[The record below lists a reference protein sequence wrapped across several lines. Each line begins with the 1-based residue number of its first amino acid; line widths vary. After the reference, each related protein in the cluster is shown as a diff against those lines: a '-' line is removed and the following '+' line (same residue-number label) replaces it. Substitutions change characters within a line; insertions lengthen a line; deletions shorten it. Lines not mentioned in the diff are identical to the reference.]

1 MTKILVVAGTAD
13 SVEFLKQLPD
23 SVTAVA
29 TTFSQLGANCIVP
42 RQGLTIESGALDQ
55 EGFRL
60 LLREKN
66 IDFLVDMSHP
76 FAVEVSRNA
85 KEAANKESV
94 PYLRYE
100 RETVQDQQGICRR
113 FPDFPSAV
121 EALKKIEGNIFLT
134 IGSKNLHYFKAL
146 PDFGERCY
154 MRVLADSRILAE
166 LEEMKIDP
174 AHIFAMKGVAS
185 KELNIALARQYDAK
199 VIVSK
204 DSGITGGI
212 VEKMEAASALKI
224 PLFLIDKP
232 KDSGI
237 TYENFAEIFKIIG
250 RK

>member
-121 EALKKIEGNIFLT
+121 EALKKMEGNIFLT

-154 MRVLADSRILAE
+154 MRVLADS
-166 LEEMKIDP
+166 P

-232 KDSGI
+232 KDSGM